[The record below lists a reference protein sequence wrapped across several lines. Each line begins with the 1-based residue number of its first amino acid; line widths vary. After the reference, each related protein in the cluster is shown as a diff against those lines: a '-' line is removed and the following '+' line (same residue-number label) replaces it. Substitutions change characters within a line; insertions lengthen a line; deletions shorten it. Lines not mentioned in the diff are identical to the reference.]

1 MSDILQ
7 MEDAPRSGEVI
18 EALFEGDWI
27 EVFWSERAEDGSPY
41 GTEGWAVYEDRMLI
55 LDLEGWRPA
64 QKDAFVDEGAED
76 ALRIQEAQEAIADAR
91 RANRKPRRKLSEVKT
106 ELEAQHLEI
115 FGEDITGTKYSVPV
129 VRSKIKAE
137 KDRRYAQ
144 NSLKALGQ
152 FMKGFGL

>member
-1 MSDILQ
+1 
-7 MEDAPRSGEVI
+7 MEDAPRNGEVI

-41 GTEGWAVYEDRMLI
+41 GTEGWATFEDRMLI

-91 RANRKPRRKLSEVKT
+91 RANRKPRRKLSEVKA
-106 ELEAQHLEI
+106 ELEAQHLAL
-115 FGEDITGTKYSVPV
+115 FGEDIAGTKYSVPV
-129 VRSKIKAE
+129 IRQKNKRE
-137 KDRRYAQ
+137 RDRRHAEH
-144 NSLKALGQ
+144 SLNALGQ
-152 FMKGFGL
+152 LMKGFRL